1 MDKKVKDGGR
11 PGCWVPDTRPF
22 HESLRTSVE
31 ELLGQRQVSL
41 GQIAEIV
48 LELQQPYSPGL
59 TLEDCLESV
68 ERVLEKRE
76 VQYAVLTGITLDIL
90 AERDAL
96 PDPLLSIVRTDDPL
110 YGIDEILALSIVNV
124 FGSIGL
130 TSFGYLDK
138 VKSGVLR
145 RLNDK
150 DSGRVNTFIDDIVA
164 AIAAAAGA
172 RIAHHYQ
179 EKEAAAGKIM
189 EA

>member
-1 MDKKVKDGGR
+1 MEKQAKEAGKL
-11 PGCWVPDTRPF
+11 GCYIPDTKPF
-22 HESLRTSVE
+22 HESLRSSVV
-31 ELLGQRQVSL
+31 ELLGERDVSL
-41 GQIAEIV
+41 GQIADIV
-48 LELQQPYSPGL
+48 LELQKPYSPDL
-59 TLEDCLESV
+59 TIADCLESV

-90 AERDAL
+90 AEKDAL
-96 PDPLLSIVRTDDPL
+96 PDPLLSIIRTDDPL
-110 YGIDEILALSIVNV
+110 YGVDEILALSIVNV

-138 VKSGVLR
+138 MKSGVLR
-145 RLNDK
+145 RLNCK
-150 DSGRVNTFIDDIVA
+150 DSGCVNTFIDDIVA